1 MYTHQN
7 IGGQCTDCTHG
18 KTRFGIWSY
27 HWGNFTVDMKAVK
40 ARKDKIVNQSTTGV
54 EKWLKGTKNLTVF
67 EGHARFE
74 SANTISIGEELLKA
88 DQILLT

>member
-1 MYTHQN
+1 MN
-7 IGGQCTDCTHG
+7 NGCTPT
-18 KTRFGIWSY
+18 KTLAASARTAHMARRAVTLG
-27 HWGNFTVDMKAVK
+27 GNFTVDMKAVK

-88 DQILLT
+88 DQFLLT

>member
-1 MYTHQN
+1 
-7 IGGQCTDCTHG
+7 
-18 KTRFGIWSY
+18 
-27 HWGNFTVDMKAVK
+27 MKAVK